1 MLHLVELTNTIT
13 CSFNSTNSSLL
24 DLQNTSSHSY
34 DFQIPLNGFRLLVV
48 DLVVVTRFHQ
58 HLIVDLVPI
67 DTCRVRRLHNLTD
80 LTKVTQ
86 KSSKS
91 LQNVVRVFLLYLE
104 VLDWNPKRFRLG
116 PVLNS
121 IEFDLLWFS
130 IGQI

>member
-13 CSFNSTNSSLL
+13 CSFNPTNSSLL